1 MSARRHLLISWCGR
15 LERTGEPQPP
25 AAPVEQW
32 LAVLQEQ
39 LQRAGASTE
48 GLLITP
54 AANPLSRE
62 NFLPEAPLSCDRRQL
77 EARRCLDRAP
87 AQAQAQ
93 GLAWASL
100 WQQDLNDVDVYDEAE
115 AEGRDGDDLTLDPEA
130 LLAWM
135 QQPQKVWLQARGL
148 RPGGGIEAVEDLEAL
163 ELEGLQRYLL
173 LNHELEEQFIL
184 GSAPDWP
191 CLLYTSP
198 SPRD

>member
-1 MSARRHLLISWCGR
+1 MLFRS
-15 LERTGEPQPP
+15 P

-39 LQRAGASTE
+39 LQRAGSSTE

-62 NFLPEAPLSCDRRQL
+62 NFRPEAPLSCDRRQL

-87 AQAQAQ
+87 VSDQVQ

-100 WQQDLNDVDVYDEAE
+100 WQQDLNDVDDEVE
-115 AEGRDGDDLTLDPEA
+115 AEGRDRDDLALDPEA

-135 QQPQKVWLQARGL
+135 QQPQKAWLQARGL
-148 RPGGGIEAVEDLEAL
+148 RPGEGIEAVEDLEAL

-184 GSAPDWP
+184 GSAPD
-191 CLLYTSP
+191 
-198 SPRD
+198 

>member
-62 NFLPEAPLSCDRRQL
+62 NFRPEAPLSCDRRQL
-77 EARRCLDRAP
+77 DARRCLDRAP
-87 AQAQAQ
+87 VSAQEAQ

-100 WQQDLNDVDVYDEAE
+100 WQ
-115 AEGRDGDDLTLDPEA
+115 
-130 LLAWM
+130 
-135 QQPQKVWLQARGL
+135 
-148 RPGGGIEAVEDLEAL
+148 
-163 ELEGLQRYLL
+163 
-173 LNHELEEQFIL
+173 
-184 GSAPDWP
+184 
-191 CLLYTSP
+191 
-198 SPRD
+198 